1 MIQVELKEILALC
14 GFGTFFGG
22 MLSFFFQRF
31 IKKRDKARDLKL
43 EEERIKAK
51 QEQDAI
57 KKKTEALER
66 QNAATQLGVQ
76 ALLRDR
82 LLQAFKYYIG
92 QGYADYDDRNNVLNM
107 YTQYEA
113 LGPNKVM
120 ENLYEK
126 FESLPMNL

>member
-1 MIQVELKEILALC
+1 MELKDILALC

-66 QNAATQLGVQ
+66 QNTATQLGVQ

-126 FESLPMNL
+126 FESLPMSL

>member
-1 MIQVELKEILALC
+1 MGLKEILTLC
-14 GFGTFFGG
+14 GFGTFVGG
-22 MLSFFFQRF
+22 MVSFLLQRF
-31 IKKRDKARDLKL
+31 IKKRDRARELRM

-51 QEQDAI
+51 QEQDALR
-57 KKKTEALER
+57 KKTEALEK
-66 QNAATQLGVQ
+66 QNTATQLGVQ

-82 LLQAFKYYIG
+82 LLQAFKFYIK
-92 QGYADYDDRNNVLNM
+92 QGYADYDERNNVLNM

-126 FESLPMNL
+126 FESLPMSL

>member
-1 MIQVELKEILALC
+1 MELKEILALC

-31 IKKRDKARDLKL
+31 IKKRDKERDLKL

-57 KKKTEALER
+57 KKKTEALEK
-66 QNAATQLGVQ
+66 QNTATQLGVQ